1 MDAVTI
7 GAIAAI
13 FSLIAGTFSI
23 VANTYQVADSV
34 ENRRKKSREATR
46 EVQNHELVQ
55 ESLNKSLIDKS
66 KDRKNLPS
74 TLDYEPPLGWD
85 EDIKKSFADAKQNI
99 KDQEI
104 TANRDCKKI
113 LVIDDEEQMRENLQ
127 DILEFEGYEV
137 ILAENAEAAFDI
149 LERKIPDLIIC
160 DVIMPPGGD
169 GYSFTRSVRENSCLN
184 WIPIIL
190 MSAYKRKSSDRVT
203 GLEAGAVAYL
213 NKPFNYL
220 ELKAVIKSLLK
231 QTEIF
236 RKKSNIGG

>member
-1 MDAVTI
+1 MDAVTV

-23 VANTYQVADSV
+23 VANTYQVADSI

-46 EVQNHELVQ
+46 EVQNYGLVQ
-55 ESLNKSLIDKS
+55 ESLNNSSSDKS
-66 KDRKNLPS
+66 KDRKILPS

-99 KDQEI
+99 KRQEI
-104 TANRDCKKI
+104 TTNRDCKKI

-127 DILEFEGYEV
+127 DLLELEGYEV

-149 LERKIPDLIIC
+149 LERKIPDLIIW
-160 DVIMPPGGD
+160 DVMMPPGGD

-231 QTEIF
+231 QTEILI
-236 RKKSNIGG
+236 KKSNIGG